1 MYKCGLCDTV
11 FDTRYDYKLHQ
22 SVLHSLSNGD
32 KEIRAILQGQQ
43 KLLEKIS
50 QNQRKIMPWV
60 GRKRKKFNCLDYLK
74 NHYGRVETN
83 YSEFCNN
90 IKVLPEHFQE
100 VLTDHPLEYCIMQ
113 IIESNLS
120 TYNEEL
126 PIRCFDLKRKNFYVY
141 ENDWRQMT
149 EKEFNKLFGKC
160 SARLHEYFKE
170 WRDENDD
177 ENGMTTYTSQ
187 MRRKMLG
194 GGVGKMKSIRNKVK
208 NKLFHYLK
216 VSEKNIFEIEFE

>member
-100 VLTDHPLEYCIMQ
+100 VLSDHPLEDCIMQ
-113 IIESNLS
+113 IIEYNLS

-126 PIRCFDLKRKNFYVY
+126 PIRCFDLKRANFYVY
-141 ENDWRQMT
+141 ENDWREMSDP
-149 EKEFNKLFGKC
+149 EYCKLFGKC
-160 SARLHEYFKE
+160 CAGLNKDFSE
-170 WRDENDD
+170 WRDENNDK
-177 ENGMTTYTSQ
+177 NGMTNYTTPIYKKMCGNGSKGNSLI
-187 MRRKMLG
+187 RK
-194 GGVGKMKSIRNKVK
+194 KVK
-208 NKLFHYLK
+208 KKLFHYLK